1 MKKLI
6 TLIALTLSVG
16 AFAQET
22 KILDAS
28 DVSVASPNVTLVRTS
43 QTPDKVEVMFN
54 NIPMTSYECVESRN
68 TEVRYQCGQTA
79 PVVIGT
85 RREPVCLQYYPNT
98 NRCRTMGT
106 REVPVTRTETRYC
119 TRYESQC
126 LRHADIVRYASD
138 KVKIK
143 FKGLPNLGGTEEETF
158 QVTASQNGRDS
169 LNVVYSIR
177 PIQTINN
184 RTYEVNKKG
193 ILGYDSYVIEPK

>member
-1 MKKLI
+1 MKKMM
-6 TLIALTLSVG
+6 TLLALTISVG
-16 AFAQET
+16 AFAQDT
-22 KILDAS
+22 KVLDSS
-28 DVSVASPNVTLVRTS
+28 DVSVRTPNATLIRTS
-43 QTPDKVEVMFN
+43 QTPNKVEIMFN

-68 TEVRYQCGQTA
+68 IEVRYQCGQTA

-85 RREPVCLQYYPNT
+85 RREPFCIQYYPNT

-106 REVPVTRTETRYC
+106 RQVPVTRTETRYC
-119 TRYESQC
+119 TRYETQC
-126 LRHADIVRYASD
+126 LRHADIVRMGSD

-143 FKGLPNLGGTEEETF
+143 FKGLPNLGGTEQETF
-158 QVTASQNGRDS
+158 EVVASQNGRDS

-184 RTYEVNKKG
+184 AAYAVEKKG